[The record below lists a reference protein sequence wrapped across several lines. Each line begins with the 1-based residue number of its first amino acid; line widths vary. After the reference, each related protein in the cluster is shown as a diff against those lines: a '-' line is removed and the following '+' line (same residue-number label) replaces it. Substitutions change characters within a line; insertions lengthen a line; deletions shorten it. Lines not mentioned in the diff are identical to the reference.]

1 MMTIEQLEKELFE
14 QSEKKQIIYS
24 KNIIPGSKP
33 LIGVKVPSLRL
44 LAKKIAKEDYMWF
57 LDNCPDTFFEFE
69 MLQAFV
75 IGYAKDDINNI
86 LHYADIFIPQI
97 HDWAVNDAFC
107 QTFTIARKHRDIVW
121 NWLEQYTT
129 EEGRKNKCGESTS
142 IEFRQRVVAVLL
154 MSHFLVDEYIER
166 VLEMMNRL
174 QCREYYTEMGIAW
187 CVATAYAKYPSQT
200 QRFLEKNE
208 LTDWT
213 YNKSIQKMMESFRI
227 SDCDKQRLRT
237 MKRKKEDRS

>member
-14 QSEKKQIIYS
+14 QSENKQIIYS

-44 LAKKIAKEDYMWF
+44 MAKKIAKEDYRWF
-57 LDNCPDTFFEFE
+57 LEHCPDTYFEFE

-75 IGYAKDDINNI
+75 IGYAKDDINSI
-86 LHYADIFIPQI
+86 LHYADIFIPKI

-121 NWLEQYTT
+121 NWIEQYTIDKSLVSKY
-129 EEGRKNKCGESTS
+129 GQS
-142 IEFRQRVVAVLL
+142 ISAEFMQRVVAILL
-154 MSHFLVDEYIER
+154 MSHFLVDEYIDQ

-187 CVATAYAKYPSQT
+187 CVATAYAKYPLET
-200 QRFLEKNE
+200 QSFMENNK

-213 YNKSIQKMMESFRI
+213 YNKSIQKMIESFRI
-227 SDCDKQRLRT
+227 TEENKQRLRT
-237 MKRKKEDRS
+237 MKRKNENRN